1 MNDSKIDIVYVPID
15 DLQFADYNP
24 RTATAEQADQ
34 LEKNLREFG
43 FVDPILVNSFPDRKN
58 IIIGGHFRVRIA
70 QKIGLTEIPVVYI
83 NIPTLKKEKE
93 LNIRLNKNTGSWDF
107 TKLANF
113 FENNDLIDWGF
124 KEEEFGFDTGMP
136 VGKGSGSGQASGDPK
151 ITLSFEDGN
160 FAQIL
165 EAFTRAKEDLDLD
178 TNELVILKLLEP
190 YL

>member
-1 MNDSKIDIVYVPID
+1 MNKNIEIVYVPID

-24 RTATAEQADQ
+24 RTATAEQSEQ
-34 LEKNLREFG
+34 LEKNIREFG

-70 QKIGLTEIPVVYI
+70 QKIGLKEIPVVYV

-136 VGKGSGSGQASGDPK
+136 VGQGSGSGQASGDPK

-165 EAFTRAKEDLDLD
+165 EAFTRAKEDMDLD